1 MLMGREQ
8 REEEK
13 FLMIYKGIVRVLS
26 SPQEL

>member
-13 FLMIYKGIVRVLS
+13 FLMIYKDIVKVLS